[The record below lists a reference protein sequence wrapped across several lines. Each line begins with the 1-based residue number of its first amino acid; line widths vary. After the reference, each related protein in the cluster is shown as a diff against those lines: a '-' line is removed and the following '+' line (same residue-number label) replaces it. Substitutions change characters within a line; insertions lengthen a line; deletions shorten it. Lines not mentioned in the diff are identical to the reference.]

1 MRLTKFHKVSHSE
14 DEGDSDFV
22 DSDYELESDD
32 DDLFVDNVVE
42 EYIDQGKGKR

>member
-1 MRLTKFHKVSHSE
+1 M
-14 DEGDSDFV
+14 

-42 EYIDQGKGKR
+42 EYIDQGKGKGKKIGTED